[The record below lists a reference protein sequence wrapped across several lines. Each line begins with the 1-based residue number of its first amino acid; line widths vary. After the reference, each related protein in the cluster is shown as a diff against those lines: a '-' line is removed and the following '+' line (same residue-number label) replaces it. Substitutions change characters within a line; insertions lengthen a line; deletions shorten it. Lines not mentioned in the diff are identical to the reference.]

1 MNKNESGYGLI
12 SHLGRLGTVLHRI
25 EDGILV
31 AILSLMIGL
40 AALQIVLR
48 NFFGAGIVWGDML
61 VRVLVLW
68 IGLVGAMVAARQN
81 KHISID
87 LVIRYLPGRFN
98 LPVKALVEF
107 FVAVVCTLAAFYS
120 YIFVRS
126 EFYDGGQA
134 FGQVPVWVCEAI
146 MPVAFAVMAM
156 RYLMMSLIKFNAIFT
171 RKTGEQPNGNKTT
184 KNTNN
189 NFKKTL

>member
-12 SHLGRLGTVLHRI
+12 FHLGRLGTVLHRI

-87 LVIRYLPGRFN
+87 LVIRYLRERFN
-98 LPVKALVEF
+98 LPGFRAGAGLGV
-107 FVAVVCTLAAFYS
+107 
-120 YIFVRS
+120 
-126 EFYDGGQA
+126 
-134 FGQVPVWVCEAI
+134 
-146 MPVAFAVMAM
+146 
-156 RYLMMSLIKFNAIFT
+156 
-171 RKTGEQPNGNKTT
+171 
-184 KNTNN
+184 
-189 NFKKTL
+189 

>member
-1 MNKNESGYGLI
+1 MENGII
-12 SHLGRLGTVLHRI
+12 SHLGLIRTVLHRI

-31 AILSLMIGL
+31 AILTLIIGL
-40 AALQIVLR
+40 AAFQILLR

-87 LVIRYLPGRFN
+87 LVARYLPRRFN
-98 LPVKALVEF
+98 LPVKAFVEL

-120 YIFVRS
+120 YVFVRS
-126 EFYDGGQA
+126 EFYDGGPA

-146 MPVAFAVMAM
+146 MPVAFGVMAL
-156 RYLMMSLIKFNAIFT
+156 RYLMMSLIKFNAIL
-171 RKTGEQPNGNKTT
+171 TGNAGE
-184 KNTNN
+184 
-189 NFKKTL
+189 

>member
-1 MNKNESGYGLI
+1 MNKNGNGYGLI
-12 SHLGRLGTVLHRI
+12 SHLGLIRTVLHRI

-31 AILSLMIGL
+31 AILGLMICL

-48 NFFGAGIVWGDML
+48 NFFGAGIVGGDML
-61 VRVLVLW
+61 VRILVLW

-87 LVIRYLPGRFN
+87 LVARYLPRRFN
-98 LPVKALVEF
+98 LPVKAFVEL

-120 YIFVRS
+120 YVFVLS
-126 EFYDGGQA
+126 EFYAGGLA

-146 MPVAFAVMAM
+146 MPAAFAVMAL
-156 RYLMMSLIKFNAIFT
+156 RYLIMSLIKFNAILT
-171 RKTGEQPNGNKTT
+171 RNTGEEPNRSR
-184 KNTNN
+184 
-189 NFKKTL
+189 

>member
-12 SHLGRLGTVLHRI
+12 SHLGRLRTVFHRI

-40 AALQIVLR
+40 AVLQIVLR

-68 IGLVGAMVAARQN
+68 IGLVGAMVAARQ
-81 KHISID
+81 
-87 LVIRYLPGRFN
+87 LPGRFN
-98 LPVKALVEF
+98 LPVKAFVEL

-120 YIFVRS
+120 YVFVRS
-126 EFYDGGQA
+126 EFYDGGPA

-146 MPVAFAVMAM
+146 MPVAFAVMAL

-171 RKTGEQPNGNKTT
+171 RKTGE
-184 KNTNN
+184 
-189 NFKKTL
+189 